1 MRNLPMKEYNL
12 TDSYI
17 TDITEKKALSTDNLQ
32 VYYGDNHAIFD
43 ANLNFPRYKITA
55 LIGASGCGKSTF
67 LRCLNRM
74 NDKVARV
81 DGEIMYRNTDINSS
95 KINVYEVRKHIGM
108 VFQRP
113 NPFAKSIKE
122 NIIFALKNAGINKK
136 DELEERLEQS
146 LKSAALWDEVKDNLN
161 KSALALS
168 GGQQQRLCIARSIAM
183 KPDILLLDE
192 PASAL
197 DPISTSKIEETLQTL
212 KKDYSI
218 IIVTHNLQQASRISD
233 YTAFLHLGHIIEYNS
248 TVNVFTHPKMRPTE
262 DYVSGNF
269 G

>member
-1 MRNLPMKEYNL
+1 MKEYDLN
-12 TDSYI
+12 DSYI
-17 TDITEKKALSTDNLQ
+17 TEIPEKKALSTKDLQ

-43 ANLNFPRYKITA
+43 ANLDFPRYKITA

-74 NDKVARV
+74 NDKIARV
-81 DGEIMYRNTDINSS
+81 DGKIIYRDTDINST

-122 NIIFALKNAGINKK
+122 NITFALKNSGITKK
-136 DELEERLEQS
+136 SELEERLEQS
-146 LKSAALWDEVKDNLN
+146 LQGAALWDEVKDNLN

-183 KPDILLLDE
+183 RPDILLLDE

-248 TVNVFTHPKMRPTE
+248 TVNVFTNPKMQPTE